1 MGCTYNDYYL
11 YLKIFMYLIRRVDL
25 NTQKMTKPKPKYVME
40 NINCFKCYEP
50 KLHHENILMVKQ
62 NVMKIKKIA
71 KRKKYIE

>member
-1 MGCTYNDYYL
+1 MLCTLHTCDITSTHTIKHNDDRIYS
-11 YLKIFMYLIRRVDL
+11 R
-25 NTQKMTKPKPKYVME
+25 E

>member
-1 MGCTYNDYYL
+1 
-11 YLKIFMYLIRRVDL
+11 
-25 NTQKMTKPKPKYVME
+25 MTKPKLAYVMG

>member
-1 MGCTYNDYYL
+1 MIITYISRL
-11 YLKIFMYLIRRVDL
+11 YARYVYL
-25 NTQKMTKPKPKYVME
+25 NTQKMTKPKLKYVME